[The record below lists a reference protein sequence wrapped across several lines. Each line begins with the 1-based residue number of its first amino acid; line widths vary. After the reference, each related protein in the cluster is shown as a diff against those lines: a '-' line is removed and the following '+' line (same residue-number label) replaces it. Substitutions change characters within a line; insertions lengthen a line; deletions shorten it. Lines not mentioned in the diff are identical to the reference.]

1 MNPFSPFKS
10 LRDRLSS
17 LREGKF
23 PVTAFVAI
31 VVAVCLGLLLS
42 SIHSYITLSR
52 LRIQYLHNRGM
63 EVASALD
70 AQVRGPGRRNNPAYW
85 QGALRE
91 SLERNQSEVAFL
103 ALLGRDGEILAAAGG
118 ASAAAGVPAES
129 FATIHGRRIFVS
141 DFPLATPRPSLQ
153 GAGFHQAGWHLRLGL
168 DAAAADFIR
177 TQAIVHVAVTIVA
190 VIALAALSY
199 YLLLTMA
206 RFIELKAREESQRH
220 LKALGSMSATLAH
233 EIRNPLGA
241 MKGLTQLAQEQIP
254 GDHQTQELMK
264 TVIAEAERLEKLVT
278 SLLRFARPR
287 APQLSEFDARQVV
300 SEVHEMLRHRMAEQK
315 IAFSV
320 ESGSQP
326 LIIRSDPDGLRQVL
340 LNVLLNA
347 MEATPQGGRVSLKA
361 RPDRRS
367 GRLQVE
373 VDDTGP
379 GLPAVDTE
387 ELFQPF
393 ITTKTQG
400 TGLGL
405 AVTRRIVEDLGG
417 EVQLSNLPGGGAQCL
432 IRLPLDS
439 SGSTVRPPA

>member
-1 MNPFSPFKS
+1 MDPFFP
-10 LRDRLSS
+10 LRSFRDKLSS
-17 LREGKF
+17 LRAGKF

-31 VVAVCLGLLLS
+31 VVAVCLALLLS
-42 SIHSYITLSR
+42 SVHSYVTLSR

-70 AQVRGPGRRNNPAYW
+70 AQVRGPGRRSNPAYW
-85 QGALRE
+85 QEALRE
-91 SLERNQSEVAFL
+91 SLERNQPEVAFL
-103 ALLGRDGEILAAAGG
+103 ALLGRDGEVLAVAGE
-118 ASAAAGVPAES
+118 ASAAAGVPAET
-129 FATIHGRRIFVS
+129 FVTIHGRRIFVS
-141 DFPLATPRPSLQ
+141 DFPLATPRQSPR
-153 GAGFHQAGWHLRLGL
+153 GAEFHQAGWRLRLGL

-177 TQAIVHVAVTIVA
+177 TQAIVHVAVTVVA

-199 YLLLTMA
+199 YLLLTTA

-254 GDHQTQELMK
+254 GDHQAQELMK
-264 TVIAEAERLEKLVT
+264 TVIGEAERLEKLVT
-278 SLLRFARPR
+278 SLLKFARPR
-287 APQLSEFDARQVV
+287 TPQIREFDARQVV
-300 SEVHEMLRHRMAEQK
+300 SEVHEMLRPRMAEQN

-320 ESGSQP
+320 EAGSQP
-326 LIIRSDPDGLRQVL
+326 VIIRSDPDGLRQVL

-347 MEATPQGGRVSLKA
+347 MEATPQGGSVRLKA
-361 RPDRRS
+361 RPDLRS
-367 GRLQVE
+367 GRLLVE
-373 VDDTGP
+373 VEDTGS

-393 ITTKTQG
+393 TTTRTQG

-405 AVTRRIVEDLGG
+405 AVTRRIVGDLGG
-417 EVQLSNLPGGGAQCL
+417 EVRLSNLPGGGAQCV

-439 SGSTVRPPA
+439 SGSTGRPRA